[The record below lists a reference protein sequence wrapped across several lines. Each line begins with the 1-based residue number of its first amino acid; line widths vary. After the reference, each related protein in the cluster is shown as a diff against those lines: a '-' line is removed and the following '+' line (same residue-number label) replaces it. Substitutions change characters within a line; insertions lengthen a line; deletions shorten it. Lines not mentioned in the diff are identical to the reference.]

1 MATLCSGP
9 SQCLLSFDQGRTLN
23 NNPAL
28 VGLSREGC
36 PLQAAK
42 KRSEQELKGL
52 GPTPAA
58 RDKPNSC
65 ICHSSYVKM
74 RQRCAGRASA
84 GGHVETVSVRNP
96 GDSEAAVHFDP
107 KLGLL
112 MSITLNIR
120 YEELDD

>member
-1 MATLCSGP
+1 MATLCSDA
-9 SQCLLSFDQGRTLN
+9 SQCLLSFDQVRTLN
-23 NNPAL
+23 NDPAL

-52 GPTPAA
+52 GPTSAA
-58 RDKPNSC
+58 RGKPNAC

-74 RQRCAGRASA
+74 RRRCAGRASVE
-84 GGHVETVSVRNP
+84 HVETVSVRNP

-120 YEELDD
+120 YEELDV